1 MAEKQNTQ
9 LTWAQ
14 YGMQLVSQAQQ
25 WVTTTFNDP
34 KYGIKAPEGY
44 NTGNEI
50 EAAMFKIINEVK
62 DKNNVPALQ
71 CCTKESILGALKSM
85 AAMGL
90 SVQKNQVYLI
100 VRGDKLYLQTSYL
113 GSMTVLHEIMP
124 WANISA
130 NVLYEGDEYD
140 YCFDE
145 EGQFYYIAN
154 VKSKL
159 ENRNKPIIAAFG
171 QIVDTRNNKRI
182 YGEVMTI
189 AEIQAAWNKSSDK
202 SQHTHKEFPQEM
214 AKKTLIHRLCK
225 KFINTMRGSDPRVAA
240 YNEAVKAEYED
251 APLTNITPPESEIEK
266 QRILRGKSKGQEGL
280 KALLATA
287 DDAPK
292 KEEKE
297 PEPAPA
303 PMPMEPDDGLAD
315 EEVEEDPRFMEGEEL
330 PF

>member
-9 LTWAQ
+9 LTWEQ
-14 YGMQLVSQAQQ
+14 YGMQLTSQAQQ
-25 WVTTTFNDP
+25 WIMTTFNDP
-34 KYGIKAPEGY
+34 KYGMKAPKGY
-44 NTGNEI
+44 DVGNEV
-50 EAAMFKIINEVK
+50 EAAMFKIINDVK
-62 DKNNVPALQ
+62 DKNSVPALQ
-71 CCTKESILGALKSM
+71 CCTRESILGALKGM

-90 SVQKNQVYLI
+90 SVSRNQVYLI
-100 VRGDKLYLQTSYL
+100 VRGNKLTLLTSYF
-113 GSMTVLHEIMP
+113 GDMSVLEAVMP
-124 WANISA
+124 WARLCA

-154 VKSKL
+154 VRSKL

-171 QIVDTRNNKRI
+171 QIIDTRTEKRV
-182 YGEVMTI
+182 YGEVMTM
-189 AEIQAAWNKSSDK
+189 AEIQAAWNKSTDK

-225 KFINTMRGSDPRVAA
+225 KFIYSQRCSDPRIAA

-251 APLTNITPPESEIEK
+251 APLENITPPESEIEK

-287 DDAPK
+287 SDAPK

-297 PEPAPA
+297 PEPAPT